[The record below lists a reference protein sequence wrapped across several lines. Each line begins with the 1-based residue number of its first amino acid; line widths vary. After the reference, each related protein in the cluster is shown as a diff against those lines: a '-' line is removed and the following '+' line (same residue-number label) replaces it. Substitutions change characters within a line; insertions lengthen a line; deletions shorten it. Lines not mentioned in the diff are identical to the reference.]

1 MAVSGGFPKEL
12 DDQLYS
18 SRLVKNYLEYVKE
31 FHPSV
36 DIDSVMS
43 FSGMAVHEV
52 EDPGHW
58 FSQSQINRM
67 HEILVNQTGNADI
80 SREVGRYAASSKAPG
95 TLRQYALGF
104 MTPSVAYWMVEKF
117 SSRLT
122 RAHTFQSRRLG
133 RNKIEISVT
142 PKPGVF
148 EKPHQCQNR
157 LGYLE
162 ALAKLFTN
170 RFAEVEHPSCLH
182 SGADTGRYII
192 TWVKS
197 NSLIWK
203 WVRNC
208 FLLSSGVLLFFLYFL
223 LTTTLWTFVV
233 IALSCAGLA
242 ISLYSGHIEKKELV
256 GTIQSQGDAAKEL
269 LDEMNIRYN
278 NALLVQEI
286 GQATSKIL
294 DTEEL
299 IKTIVHVMEKRLD
312 FDRGM
317 IMLANR
323 EKSRLIYADGYGYSE
338 PQEKLLLGAEFH
350 LDNLKSRG
358 VFLRAFREQKPFLI
372 NDISKNEKSLS
383 RRSFELA
390 KRMSVQSL
398 ICVPIIYEKESL
410 GIVAVDNVKSK
421 RPLNQSDINFLV
433 GVASQTA
440 VNIIESR
447 SFQKLQESEKKYR
460 DLVENAN
467 SIILRMNTKGYIT
480 FFNEFAQRFF
490 DYSEEEILGLNIVGT
505 LLPSTEETKREIAE
519 LVNTLKMEPEKAVA
533 NQREYRLKN
542 GEKVWLAWTNKPIFG
557 SEGEIKEILSIGND
571 VTAVRRAAEEKK
583 VLESQLQGAQKME
596 AIGTLAG
603 GIAHDFNNILQAIIG
618 YTQILLMAKESSDPD
633 YEKLQAIEA
642 SAQRASELTQ
652 RLLVFGRKVESK
664 LKPVDLN
671 QEVHQVCRMLE
682 RTIPKMIEITL
693 DLKRD
698 LQIINC
704 DPVQIEQIMMNLGV
718 NARDAMPDGGKL
730 VFQTRNVTLDEAFC
744 KVNLGCKPG
753 FYVLLRVSDS
763 GIGMEKE
770 LQDHIFE
777 PFFTTKETG
786 KGTGLGLAMVYGI
799 VKSHGGYITCDS
811 QPNQGTVFSIYF
823 PAIQSHE
830 KPNPMK
836 AREMPVK
843 GGSERILIVD
853 DEQAI
858 RDLGVEL
865 LGSAGYTVVTAP
877 DGETALELYG
887 GEDGKVDL
895 VILDLNMPGMGGKK
909 CLEKLLRINSG
920 VKVIVASGY
929 SAAGLSDDSIRMGAK
944 GFIGK
949 PYEMDKLLKLVREVL
964 DRHN

>member
-1 MAVSGGFPKEL
+1 
-12 DDQLYS
+12 
-18 SRLVKNYLEYVKE
+18 
-31 FHPSV
+31 
-36 DIDSVMS
+36 
-43 FSGMAVHEV
+43 
-52 EDPGHW
+52 
-58 FSQSQINRM
+58 
-67 HEILVNQTGNADI
+67 
-80 SREVGRYAASSKAPG
+80 
-95 TLRQYALGF
+95 
-104 MTPSVAYWMVEKF
+104 
-117 SSRLT
+117 
-122 RAHTFQSRRLG
+122 
-133 RNKIEISVT
+133 
-142 PKPGVF
+142 
-148 EKPHQCQNR
+148 
-157 LGYLE
+157 
-162 ALAKLFTN
+162 
-170 RFAEVEHPSCLH
+170 
-182 SGADTGRYII
+182 
-192 TWVKS
+192 
-197 NSLIWK
+197 
-203 WVRNC
+203 
-208 FLLSSGVLLFFLYFL
+208 
-223 LTTTLWTFVV
+223 
-233 IALSCAGLA
+233 
-242 ISLYSGHIEKKELV
+242 
-256 GTIQSQGDAAKEL
+256 
-269 LDEMNIRYN
+269 
-278 NALLVQEI
+278 
-286 GQATSKIL
+286 
-294 DTEEL
+294 
-299 IKTIVHVMEKRLD
+299 
-312 FDRGM
+312 
-317 IMLANR
+317 
-323 EKSRLIYADGYGYSE
+323 
-338 PQEKLLLGAEFH
+338 
-350 LDNLKSRG
+350 
-358 VFLRAFREQKPFLI
+358 
-372 NDISKNEKSLS
+372 
-383 RRSFELA
+383 
-390 KRMSVQSL
+390 
-398 ICVPIIYEKESL
+398 
-410 GIVAVDNVKSK
+410 
-421 RPLNQSDINFLV
+421 
-433 GVASQTA
+433 
-440 VNIIESR
+440 
-447 SFQKLQESEKKYR
+447 
-460 DLVENAN
+460 
-467 SIILRMNTKGYIT
+467 
-480 FFNEFAQRFF
+480 
-490 DYSEEEILGLNIVGT
+490 
-505 LLPSTEETKREIAE
+505 LPSTEETKREIAE

-836 AREMPVK
+836 VREMPVR